1 MIEIG
6 PTLLICPEEE
16 SRYAVAGSLRKCGV
30 HPLSCSTYIEARRL
44 MQQHNFS
51 VVLCSDRLADGG
63 YQSVI
68 AAAKPIPV
76 VVLSSLAEWEPYL
89 AALRAGAF
97 DYIACPPDPSEV
109 ERILWSAIN
118 EGSRTYRK
126 AASAA

>member
-1 MIEIG
+1 MIEAG

-16 SRYAVAGSLRKCGV
+16 SRSGVAGSLRKCGV
-30 HPLSCSTYIEARRL
+30 HPLSCCTYIEARRL
-44 MQQHNFS
+44 LQQHNFS
-51 VVLCSDRLADGG
+51 VVLCSDRLADAD
-63 YQSVI
+63 YRSVI
-68 AAAKPIPV
+68 AAAKPTPV
-76 VVLSSLAEWEPYL
+76 VVLSRLAEWGPYL

-118 EGSRTYRK
+118 DGSRMHRK